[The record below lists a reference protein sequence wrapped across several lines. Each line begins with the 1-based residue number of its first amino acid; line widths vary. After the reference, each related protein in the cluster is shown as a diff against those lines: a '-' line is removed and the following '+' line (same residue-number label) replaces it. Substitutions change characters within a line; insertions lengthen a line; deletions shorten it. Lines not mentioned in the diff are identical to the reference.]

1 MNILF
6 EYIIVFLQIYIVA
19 IFISGCGY
27 LLKKQI
33 FNLDEKFSF
42 ENNILWGFILISFI
56 SLIINFFL
64 PLNIYVN
71 SLVFILLF
79 LIILK
84 KNYFFQ
90 QSKKFLKKSL
100 ILTLL
105 AFIFVIHSN
114 VNNPDALLYHLPF
127 SKILNE
133 HKILIGMSNIHH
145 RFAHISIIQYPS
157 SSLFIYLIGKNGLL
171 ISLSILG
178 SSFLIYCLKEF
189 KNLFKSKT
197 SRINSLIV
205 FFILIVSIYSFSRY
219 SNYGNDVPVHIYYY
233 LIIIYIFKFD
243 LDYENNL
250 LLKKISLLSLYAFFL
265 KPFYIFA
272 LFIPLIF
279 LLLNKNYKPFFKS
292 SFFVISLIFSLAW
305 FLKNF
310 LISSCFIYPI
320 KFTCIKSVSWSNPL
334 EIKNQAL
341 LGEVNSKSW
350 GDRLDKYISP
360 MEFNKNFQWL
370 DTWINNHLN
379 VVLEKFLP
387 IVIFLILLA
396 TIFYLFKLV
405 KNKEFPLSN
414 KIVTSIILFVS
425 FFSSIMWFLK
435 FPIYRYGQSYLFI
448 SFLIIL
454 YLFVF
459 RKIDEIKILKF
470 KKFFN
475 LIIILAFVGLA
486 TKNFKRISDKIS
498 DNIMPH
504 MYDDII
510 HENISKKFFNKKGIF
525 THYIKNDGSL
535 CGYSISPCSDKRDVN
550 VKEFINYN
558 IYFIDKLN

>member
-19 IFISGCGY
+19 TFISGCGY

-71 SLVFILLF
+71 TLIFILLS

-84 KNYFFQ
+84 KNCFFQ
-90 QSKKFLKKSL
+90 QSKKFFKKS
-100 ILTLL
+100 IIITLL

-178 SSFLIYCLKEF
+178 SSFIIYCLKEF
-189 KNLFKSKT
+189 KTLFKSKT
-197 SRINSLIV
+197 SRINSLII

-243 LDYENNL
+243 LDYKNNL

-265 KPFYIFA
+265 KPFYVFA
-272 LFIPLIF
+272 LIIPIIF
-279 LLLNKNYKPFFKS
+279 LLLNKNYKQFFKS
-292 SFFVISLIFSLAW
+292 SFFILSSIFSLAW

-320 KFTCIKSVSWSNPL
+320 KLTCIKSVSWSNSL
-334 EIKNQAL
+334 DIKNQAL

-350 GDRLDKYISP
+350 GDRLDQYISP
-360 MEFNKNFQWL
+360 MEYNKNFQWL
-370 DTWINNHLN
+370 DTWINNHFN

-387 IVIFLILLA
+387 IVIFLILLS
-396 TIFYLFKLV
+396 TIFYFFKLV
-405 KNKEFPLSN
+405 KNQEIPFSN
-414 KIVTSIILFVS
+414 KLVTSIILFVS
-425 FFSSIMWFLK
+425 LFSSIIWFLK

-448 SFLIIL
+448 SFLTFF

-475 LIIILAFVGLA
+475 LIIILAFVGLT
-486 TKNFKRISDKIS
+486 TKNFKRISDKLS
-498 DNIMPH
+498 DSIMPH

-510 HENISKKFFNKKGIF
+510 HENISQKFYNEKDIF

-535 CGYSISPCSDKRDVN
+535 CGYSISPCSQNMNKNLNTKQIIGYKVY
-550 VKEFINYN
+550 FIN
-558 IYFIDKLN
+558 